1 MDPTIDFGPATAR
14 LADLVAAVT
23 DDQLALPTPCPD
35 YSVGDL
41 LDHIDGLALAFTW
54 AATKSAPTGA
64 DAPAASGDASR
75 LGDDWRT
82 RIPDRLAA
90 LADAWRDDA
99 AWTGMTQAGP
109 VEMPG
114 QVAALVALDEVV
126 VHGWDLARST
136 DRAFTPDA
144 AAIDGAAAFVAMFTD
159 DNRGDAFGPPVPTG
173 PDASPL
179 DRLVAGTGRDPA
191 WHPGPPTTR

>member
-1 MDPTIDFGPATAR
+1 MDPMIDFGPATTQ
-14 LADLVAAVT
+14 LAELVTAVT
-23 DDQLALPTPCPD
+23 DGQLALATPCPD

-64 DAPAASGDASR
+64 DAPAASGDAGR

-90 LADAWRDDA
+90 LADAWRDA
-99 AWTGMTQAGP
+99 TAWTGMTQAGP
-109 VEMPG
+109 VELPG
-114 QVAALVALDEVV
+114 QVAGLVALDEVV

-136 DRAFTPDA
+136 GQAFTPDA
-144 AAIDGAAAFVAMFTD
+144 AAIDGAAGFVAMFTD
-159 DNRGDAFGPPVPTG
+159 DNRGDAFGAAVPIG
-173 PDASPL
+173 SDSSAL
-179 DRLVAGTGRDPA
+179 DRLVAGTGRDPS
-191 WHPGPPTTR
+191 WLPGPPTKR